1 MPASVS
7 LMQAA
12 GVRSTALSLERVH
25 VSHRVLDQLE
35 AALAMHLTVQLG
47 TVVVVLGVGK
57 VDRNLVRAIVSH
69 VGLVEL
75 EDALVWFMDAEGRF
89 TGDDLLVLREV
100 NDVSARDFIIFF
112 IAELRHERN
121 LVNMA

>member
-1 MPASVS
+1 
-7 LMQAA
+7 
-12 GVRSTALSLERVH
+12 
-25 VSHRVLDQLE
+25 
-35 AALAMHLTVQLG
+35 MHLTVQLG

-89 TGDDLLVLREV
+89 TGDNLLVLREV
-100 NDVSARDFIIFF
+100 NDVSARDFIIFL

>member
-25 VSHRVLDQLE
+25 VGHRVLDQLE

-100 NDVSARDFIIFF
+100 NDVSARDFIIFL